1 MSSNNADLDK
11 PFALLTSLRYDPEL
25 ADLENAPR
33 GLSPVAVSF
42 ASHIWL
48 SRHHV
53 DRLRSAAHAH
63 AWTQAAQFGA
73 GDFVKACQLAIDS
86 LTRQG
91 DPCICKVGYCALV
104 CHVGDHDARADP
116 HSSGQEWVF

>member
-1 MSSNNADLDK
+1 MSSNNVDLDK

-25 ADLENAPR
+25 VDLENAPR
-33 GLSPVAVSF
+33 GLSPAAASF

-53 DRLRSAAHAH
+53 DRLRSAAYAH
-63 AWTQAAQFGA
+63 AWAQAVQF
-73 GDFVKACQLAIDS
+73 DTRNFVKACQLAIDS

-91 DPCICKVGYCALV
+91 DLSICKVGYRALV
-104 CHVGDHDARADP
+104 
-116 HSSGQEWVF
+116 

>member
-1 MSSNNADLDK
+1 MSSNNVDLDK

-25 ADLENAPR
+25 VDLENAPR
-33 GLSPVAVSF
+33 GLSPAAASF

-53 DRLRSAAHAH
+53 DRLRSAAYAH
-63 AWTQAAQFGA
+63 AWAQAVQFDA
-73 GDFVKACQLAIDS
+73 GNFVKACQLAIDS

-91 DPCICKVGYCALV
+91 DLSICKVGYRALM
-104 CHVGDHDARADP
+104 CHAGDHDARVDP
-116 HSSGQEWVF
+116 HPSG